1 MKKIIA
7 AFDGLRFSESTMEYA
22 IHIAQQCSAHLV
34 AVFLSESTRLSY
46 SLYAAMVKQT
56 FAGSKL
62 LDEIEKSD
70 AVTMNNSIGGFEAN
84 CKNSKINYT
93 LHRDKNSAV
102 DDLIHETLF
111 ADLLII
117 DAWETFSYLEG
128 KLPAWFIKNVLH
140 DAQCPV
146 LVVPNKF
153 KPIEKLVFL
162 YDGSPSSILAIK
174 MFNYILP
181 ELSKL
186 DTELLSAKSETLS
199 MHLPDSKLMK
209 EWMKRHSA
217 NATYKVM
224 KGGERDIASILSNE
238 DNKSLV
244 VMGAYH
250 RSHLS
255 MWFHESLAN
264 VLMRETKAP
273 IFIAHS

>member
-7 AFDGLRFSESTMEYA
+7 AFDGLRFSESTMQYA
-22 IHIAQQCSAHLV
+22 IYLAKLCNAHLV
-34 AVFLSESTRLSY
+34 AVFLSENTRLSY

-56 FAGSKL
+56 FAGSKVL
-62 LDEIEKSD
+62 GEIEKSD
-70 AVTMNNSIGGFEAN
+70 AITINNSIEAFEAN

-93 LHRDKNSAV
+93 LHRDKNNAM

-117 DAWETFSYLEG
+117 DAWETFSYLEAN
-128 KLPAWFIKNVLH
+128 LPAWFIKNVLH

-146 LVVPNKF
+146 LVVPNQF

-174 MFNYILP
+174 MFNYVLP

-186 DTELLSAKSETLS
+186 DTELLSAKSKTLS
-199 MHLPDSKLMK
+199 MNLPDSKLIN
-209 EWMKRHSA
+209 EWIKRYSA

-224 KGGERDIASILSNE
+224 KGGERDIVSVLTNE
-238 DNKSLV
+238 NDK
-244 VMGAYH
+244 
-250 RSHLS
+250 
-255 MWFHESLAN
+255 
-264 VLMRETKAP
+264 
-273 IFIAHS
+273 